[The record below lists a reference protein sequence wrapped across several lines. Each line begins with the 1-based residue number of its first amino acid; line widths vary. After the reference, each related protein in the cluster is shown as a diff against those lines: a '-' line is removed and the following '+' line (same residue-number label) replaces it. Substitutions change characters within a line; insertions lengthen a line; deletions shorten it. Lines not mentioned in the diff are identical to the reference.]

1 MMPLSI
7 INIMNHASI
16 ESDGDRVLLKT
27 RLANNNESIIYRWL
41 NEQAH
46 SRAIDNNII
55 KAIPYMLSIRY

>member
-41 NEQAH
+41 NERAHHQATE
-46 SRAIDNNII
+46 NNIL
-55 KAIPYMLSIRY
+55 KAIPYMLRTRY